1 MGMILSTMLDGYD
14 HLKGPIQTCQ
24 RFIEIYNNTQL
35 YICPSLIQRPS
46 RTCERIHCEDFHDI
60 LSHERFK
67 HISELKL
74 PIGVDGD
81 ITLQWLKSTLPNLG
95 LVVND
100 DHILPSNHGFVRMHK
115 IEIIFSR
122 WMQIQIIITIIICG
136 VDFLKVELDYDVFF
150 VPEKINERNTHLIFQ
165 IN

>member
-1 MGMILSTMLDGYD
+1 MGGEINEADLPVVSFHSIPDEIMGMILSTMLDGYD

-100 DHILPSNHGFVRMHK
+100 DHILPSNHCFVRMHK
-115 IEIIFSR
+115 IEIIFFSLNANSDNNHNHYLR
-122 WMQIQIIITIIICG
+122 SG
-136 VDFLKVELDYDVFF
+136 FF
-150 VPEKINERNTHLIFQ
+150 EG
-165 IN
+165 